1 MKCDLLHKEKKQA
14 KRRCSVTN
22 GIHFNLCLVTKIL
35 PFTCLFLIPKNDKHF
50 SETYFLVLKMSKSA
64 VFSLGRGGRNRTL
77 LWSFGDSHSTDE
89 LHPYKCYL
97 LILLIFLSFVNL
109 FCKFFTINLLKCKSL
124 ICYNKVNLKE
134 NK

>member
-1 MKCDLLHKEKKQA
+1 MADTILRTSVFERYRCDKTPMKCDLLHIEKKQA
-14 KRRCSVTN
+14 KRRCGVTN
-22 GIHFNLCLVTKIL
+22 GIHFNLCLLPKIL

-89 LHPYKCYL
+89 LHPYKLPFYFTF
-97 LILLIFLSFVNL
+97 FLP
-109 FCKFFTINLLKCKSL
+109 FCQ
-124 ICYNKVNLKE
+124 
-134 NK
+134 